1 MQLSINCFLRESL
14 PMLHT
19 FANKKAQIFTLL
31 TNFLIQS
38 LFNYFL
44 KLQKKKTK
52 KMNVEKEK
60 ENKREMIKKKIT

>member
-44 KLQKKKTK
+44 KLQKKNK
-52 KMNVEKEK
+52 KNECR
-60 ENKREMIKKKIT
+60 KREREQERND